1 MARSSRRDRELAQPF
16 GGLPAAQSCLMLLLA
31 VAPVHHP
38 LRRANTP
45 SPLALIGH
53 DPRRLRPRWLPGF
66 PGGACGLVRCGQD
79 REAGPAAGGR
89 PEGAWERCLAS
100 ARRGPLC
107 CSPRPT
113 LWGLP
118 VVASVF
124 ILDTL
129 PRVRASRPS
138 LALPN
143 PETLG
148 RVLPGRSGRV
158 GLRRFGGARNPRL
171 AAPVS
176 GRRRRSAPRGHGS
189 GLRGPGRGRTGD
201 GASSGRRGRLLG
213 PGSPAVL
220 LAVHAA
226 VRPLGAGPD
235 AEAQL
240 RRLQLSADPER
251 PGRFRLELLG
261 AGHGAVGLE
270 WPLESVYYTVRGPSQ
285 HELQP
290 PPGGPGTLGLHF
302 TDPQEAQRWAALV
315 RSATMEGQNGLPPA
329 LGPDTCPVSPPS
341 PLEVPTPKAP
351 QPKVH
356 LPWSP
361 GDLLEKEELAGRLA
375 QAIESG
381 DEKRAAEAAATL
393 AQHHAALRIQLQ
405 EACFPPGPV
414 RLQVTVE
421 DAASSAHVSLQVH
434 PHCTVRALQE
444 QVFSEFGF
452 PPAVQR
458 WVIGRCL
465 CAPECSLASYGVR
478 RDGDPAFLYLLS
490 APREAPGRNP
500 QRPHKTE
507 GDLGRLFP
515 QSLGL
520 PRAPQ
525 PASSSLPTPLQ
536 PGWSCPSCTFI
547 NAPSRPGC
555 EMCSTQRPWA
565 WDTLPTGSTQ
575 QVTRREDGPR
585 SLDPLLNLSG
595 NLS

>member
-16 GGLPAAQSCLMLLLA
+16 GGLPSAQSCLMLLLA

-213 PGSPAVL
+213 PG
-220 LAVHAA
+220 LAGGALGRARRGEAA
-226 VRPLGAGPD
+226 GRGAG
-235 AEAQL
+235 
-240 RRLQLSADPER
+240 RR
-251 PGRFRLELLG
+251 G
-261 AGHGAVGLE
+261 A
-270 WPLESVYYTVRGPSQ
+270 
-285 HELQP
+285 
-290 PPGGPGTLGLHF
+290 
-302 TDPQEAQRWAALV
+302 
-315 RSATMEGQNGLPPA
+315 
-329 LGPDTCPVSPPS
+329 
-341 PLEVPTPKAP
+341 
-351 QPKVH
+351 
-356 LPWSP
+356 
-361 GDLLEKEELAGRLA
+361 
-375 QAIESG
+375 
-381 DEKRAAEAAATL
+381 AAEAAAERGPRATGAL
-393 AQHHAALRIQLQ
+393 PAGAAGRGTRGGEWEQ
-405 EACFPPGPV
+405 PRSRGG
-414 RLQVTVE
+414 QVLPF
-421 DAASSAHVSLQVH
+421 ASSARERFFSL
-434 PHCTVRALQE
+434 
-444 QVFSEFGF
+444 
-452 PPAVQR
+452 
-458 WVIGRCL
+458 
-465 CAPECSLASYGVR
+465 
-478 RDGDPAFLYLLS
+478 LLFT
-490 APREAPGRNP
+490 
-500 QRPHKTE
+500 RP
-507 GDLGRLFP
+507 
-515 QSLGL
+515 
-520 PRAPQ
+520 
-525 PASSSLPTPLQ
+525 
-536 PGWSCPSCTFI
+536 
-547 NAPSRPGC
+547 
-555 EMCSTQRPWA
+555 
-565 WDTLPTGSTQ
+565 
-575 QVTRREDGPR
+575 
-585 SLDPLLNLSG
+585 
-595 NLS
+595 